1 MLHKMDLLWADLI
14 NSDWRD
20 HLGTGARE
28 DRIGNDAWLA
38 EFLEKAGWRGTR
50 LPDLKERDALRRM
63 REFLVV
69 VVDRVR
75 QGRKMSLKDLARLNR
90 YLAAAPVVRRLDAE
104 NGSATVLLA
113 PAVTGID
120 AVLGEVA
127 ASFADMMAT
136 GDPTRIKICA
146 NSDCGWV
153 IYDESRNRTRRWCD
167 KTECGNL
174 IKVRRHRQRK
184 RAERKRSTK
193 GRR

>member
-1 MLHKMDLLWADLI
+1 MDLLWADLI

-20 HLGTGARE
+20 HLGKGERE

-38 EFLEKAGWRGTR
+38 AFLERAGWRGTR

-136 GDPTRIKICA
+136 GDPTRIKICDPLPRGGA
-146 NSDCGWV
+146 RCA
-153 IYDESRNRTRRWCD
+153 TRRRRRARPRASPS
-167 KTECGNL
+167 TPPANGCG
-174 IKVRRHRQRK
+174 RPC
-184 RAERKRSTK
+184 
-193 GRR
+193 

>member
-1 MLHKMDLLWADLI
+1 MDLLWADLI

-20 HLGTGARE
+20 HLGKGERE

-38 EFLEKAGWRGTR
+38 AFLERAGWRGTR

>member
-20 HLGTGARE
+20 HLGKGERE

-38 EFLEKAGWRGTR
+38 AFLERAGWRGTR